1 MCVGNETPHLTAQ
14 NLDGDSMTE
23 YYKGDR
29 IAELLAELE
38 HAEKVFN
45 HADADQLNDEL
56 RNKLIAA
63 KAYVAI
69 TKAKL
74 TSLQN

>member
-1 MCVGNETPHLTAQ
+1 
-14 NLDGDSMTE
+14 MTE

-29 IAELLAELE
+29 IVELLAELE

-45 HADADQLNDEL
+45 HADAEQLNDEL

-74 TSLQN
+74 TALQGSDDPS

>member
-1 MCVGNETPHLTAQ
+1 
-14 NLDGDSMTE
+14 MTE

-29 IAELLAELE
+29 IEELLKELA

-45 HADADQLNDEL
+45 HADAGQLNDEL

-74 TSLQN
+74 TALQQEN

>member
-1 MCVGNETPHLTAQ
+1 
-14 NLDGDSMTE
+14 MTE

-29 IAELLAELE
+29 IAELLEELRHAEL
-38 HAEKVFN
+38 VFN
-45 HADADQLNDEL
+45 HANPEVLNDEL

-63 KAYVAI
+63 KAHVAI

-74 TSLQN
+74 TALQGSDDPQ

>member
-1 MCVGNETPHLTAQ
+1 
-14 NLDGDSMTE
+14 MTD

-29 IAELLAELE
+29 IVELLAELQ
-38 HAEKVFN
+38 HAEMVFN
-45 HADADQLNDEL
+45 HADAEKLSDEL

-74 TSLQN
+74 TALQQDPN

>member
-1 MCVGNETPHLTAQ
+1 
-14 NLDGDSMTE
+14 MTQ

-29 IAELLAELE
+29 IVELLEELRHAEL
-38 HAEKVFN
+38 VFN
-45 HADADQLNDEL
+45 HADDKQLTDEL

-74 TSLQN
+74 TALQGNDDPS

>member
-1 MCVGNETPHLTAQ
+1 
-14 NLDGDSMTE
+14 MTD

-29 IAELLAELE
+29 IAELLEELRHAEL
-38 HAEKVFN
+38 VFN
-45 HADADQLNDEL
+45 SANAEQLTDEL

-63 KAYVAI
+63 KAMVAI

-74 TSLQN
+74 TSLQDN

>member
-1 MCVGNETPHLTAQ
+1 
-14 NLDGDSMTE
+14 MTD

-29 IAELLAELE
+29 IVELLEELRHAEL
-38 HAEKVFN
+38 VFN
-45 HADADQLNDEL
+45 STNAEQLNDEL

-63 KAYVAI
+63 KAMVAI

-74 TSLQN
+74 TSLQDN

>member
-1 MCVGNETPHLTAQ
+1 
-14 NLDGDSMTE
+14 MTE

-29 IAELLAELE
+29 IVELLADLS
-38 HAEKVFN
+38 HAELVFN
-45 HADADQLNDEL
+45 HTDPEKLSDEL
-56 RNKLIAA
+56 RSKLIAA

-74 TSLQN
+74 TALQGDDK

>member
-1 MCVGNETPHLTAQ
+1 
-14 NLDGDSMTE
+14 MTE

-29 IAELLAELE
+29 IVELLAELE

-45 HADADQLNDEL
+45 HADAEQLNDEL

-74 TSLQN
+74 TALQGSDDPR

>member
-1 MCVGNETPHLTAQ
+1 
-14 NLDGDSMTE
+14 MTE

-29 IAELLAELE
+29 INELLAELA

-45 HADADQLNDEL
+45 EVNAEQLNDEL
-56 RNKLIAA
+56 RGKLIAA
-63 KAYVAI
+63 KATVAI

-74 TSLQN
+74 TSLQEN

>member
-1 MCVGNETPHLTAQ
+1 M
-14 NLDGDSMTE
+14 SE

-29 IAELLAELE
+29 IKELLAELA

-45 HADADQLNDEL
+45 EVNAEQLNDEL
-56 RNKLIAA
+56 RGKLIAA
-63 KAYVAI
+63 KATVAI

-74 TSLQN
+74 TSLQEN